1 MSANRSELK
10 RVQILVPVAQRDRMR
25 LLAQNSKCSVS
36 EVYRRAA
43 DAYTPNGSDVDIDSP
58 ELEALVEGVKAAVT
72 KANKSMDRA
81 EREVRATIDFYKAR
95 KQQRE
100 ASEE

>member
-1 MSANRSELK
+1 MSTNQSELK
-10 RVQILVPVAQRDRMR
+10 RMQILVPEAQRDRMR
-25 LLAQNSKCSVS
+25 SLAESMKCSVS
-36 EVYRRAA
+36 ELVRRAV
-43 DAYTPNGSDVDIDSP
+43 DAYEPNGSDQDIDSP
-58 ELEALVEGVKAAVT
+58 ELEALVVGVKAAIA

-100 ASEE
+100 TRG

>member
-1 MSANRSELK
+1 M
-10 RVQILVPVAQRDRMR
+10 QILVPEAQRDRMR
-25 LLAQNSKCSVS
+25 SLAESMKCSVS
-36 EVYRRAA
+36 ELVCRAV
-43 DAYTPNGSDVDIDSP
+43 DAYEPNGSDQDIDNP
-58 ELEALVEGVKAAVT
+58 ELEALVVRLKAAIA

-100 ASEE
+100 THG